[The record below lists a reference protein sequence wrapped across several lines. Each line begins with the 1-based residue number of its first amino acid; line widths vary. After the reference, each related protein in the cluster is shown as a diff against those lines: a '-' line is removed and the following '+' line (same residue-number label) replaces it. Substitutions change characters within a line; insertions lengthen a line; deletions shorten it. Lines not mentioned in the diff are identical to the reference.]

1 MKLWIY
7 WIWRLLNFIGE
18 FRQMFTITT
27 FKTTLILE
35 IWNRETLLTSD
46 TWLCLYHMDT
56 NSVTSVA
63 LIMSRVFW
71 FYPSYEQTIIGQNA
85 NVLKV
90 SRQQLCTIHLPRDHR
105 CWLSCG
111 RAIPDESR
119 TCINF
124 SVRRCEYKLCKE
136 VRIIHKLD
144 VVSASGW
151 LKQIFRQPEALPRS
165 G

>member
-1 MKLWIY
+1 
-7 WIWRLLNFIGE
+7 
-18 FRQMFTITT
+18 
-27 FKTTLILE
+27 
-35 IWNRETLLTSD
+35 
-46 TWLCLYHMDT
+46 MDT
-56 NSVTSVA
+56 NPVTSVA

-105 CWLSCG
+105 CWLSRG

-136 VRIIHKLD
+136 IRIIHKLD
-144 VVSASGW
+144 LVSASGW
-151 LKQIFRQPEALPRS
+151 LKQIFSQSEALSRS
-165 G
+165 GKRHVIRNEFRQSFLRRHFAGKPFVTSRNVGCLLRLQ